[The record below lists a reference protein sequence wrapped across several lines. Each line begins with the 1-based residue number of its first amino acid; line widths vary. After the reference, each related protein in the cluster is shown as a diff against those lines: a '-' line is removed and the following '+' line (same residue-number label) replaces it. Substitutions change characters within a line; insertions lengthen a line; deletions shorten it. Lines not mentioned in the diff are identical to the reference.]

1 MLCGSHSLP
10 LSFAICRM
18 RPPES
23 VTPGPPGPRGHL
35 ILQCPISRTLKHFH
49 MSTLT
54 WLLSLPAE
62 RSQPALLPGL
72 GRPPR
77 GREADSYSRAA
88 SPMAPTPTETQH
100 PGWWALCKHS
110 PPSPPQASAVPE
122 DHVGLFGVCGMWRML
137 SFSGNSES
145 RSHCLFWPLSVD
157 AAGVMGQGGLP
168 PALLPPK
175 APREVSSFREMKAV
189 PTGAVV
195 SLTAGAEG

>member
-1 MLCGSHSLP
+1 
-10 LSFAICRM
+10 
-18 RPPES
+18 
-23 VTPGPPGPRGHL
+23 
-35 ILQCPISRTLKHFH
+35 
-49 MSTLT
+49 
-54 WLLSLPAE
+54 
-62 RSQPALLPGL
+62 
-72 GRPPR
+72 
-77 GREADSYSRAA
+77 
-88 SPMAPTPTETQH
+88 
-100 PGWWALCKHS
+100 
-110 PPSPPQASAVPE
+110 
-122 DHVGLFGVCGMWRML
+122 ML

>member
-23 VTPGPPGPRGHL
+23 VTPGPPGPPGHL
-35 ILQCPISRTLKHFH
+35 ILQCPISWTLKHFH

-72 GRPPR
+72 ERPPR
-77 GREADSYSRAA
+77 GWEADGYSRAA

-110 PPSPPQASAVPE
+110 PPSPPWARQCLRTTWVYLGSAGCGECYHSQGTPSPILTAYSGPSPWMLQALW
-122 DHVGLFGVCGMWRML
+122 G
-137 SFSGNSES
+137 
-145 RSHCLFWPLSVD
+145 
-157 AAGVMGQGGLP
+157 
-168 PALLPPK
+168 K
-175 APREVSSFREMKAV
+175 EVSLLLSNHQRLQERFQ
-189 PTGAVV
+189 V
-195 SLTAGAEG
+195 SEKWKQCLKGQWSL